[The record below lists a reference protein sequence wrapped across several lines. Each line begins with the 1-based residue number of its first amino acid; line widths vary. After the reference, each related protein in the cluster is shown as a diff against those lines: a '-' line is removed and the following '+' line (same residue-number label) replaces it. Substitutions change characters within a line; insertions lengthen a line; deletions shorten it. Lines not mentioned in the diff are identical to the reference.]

1 MIGLGTNI
9 GFLIM
14 FIELILLIRNIQA
27 KELNE
32 SLWLS
37 PCYPRELHLHNY
49 ADNFVI

>member
-1 MIGLGTNI
+1 MIRIVTNI

-14 FIELILLIRNIQA
+14 FIDLILFIRNIQA

-32 SLWLS
+32 SLWLF
-37 PCYPRELHLHNY
+37 PCYPRDLPLHNY